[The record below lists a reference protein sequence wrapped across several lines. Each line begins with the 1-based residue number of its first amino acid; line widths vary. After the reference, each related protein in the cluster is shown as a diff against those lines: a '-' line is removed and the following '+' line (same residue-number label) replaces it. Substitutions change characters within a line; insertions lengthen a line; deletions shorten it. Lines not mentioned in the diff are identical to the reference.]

1 MPKLNAA
8 VIGAGWVSGEHIAAF
23 QRNPHVEFKGIASRT
38 REGAEAK
45 ARERGLDCRI
55 YDTVDQLIADP
66 EIHIV
71 SICSPPNV
79 HAEQVIKC
87 AEAGKHIVIEKPVAM
102 NREDV
107 WRMQEAVRK
116 AGVKT
121 VVSFVL
127 RWNPLFETI
136 KALLAEGAL
145 GNLFYAECDY
155 WHWVGPHYGQYR
167 WSRTKEAG
175 GSSLLSAGCHAVD
188 ALRWFA
194 GEIVEVYGY
203 SAAKWAGSDYEF
215 DPHVVAAVKFAN
227 GAIGKVS
234 SSLECRTPYIF
245 NIELLGDQGTLR
257 NNRLFSKK
265 LMPGQ
270 TDYAEIPTILP
281 DSGDVTHHP
290 FQGQIDHFVDCI
302 LQNRESHCNLDD
314 AVKTMEVCFAIDESA
329 ATGRPVRLPLDRGNA
344 RMSA

>member
-1 MPKLNAA
+1 MKAGI
-8 VIGAGWVSGEHIAAF
+8 IGTGWVAGEHAAALAE
-23 QRNPHVEFKGIASRT
+23 NPHVELKGVASRT

-45 ARERGLDCRI
+45 VAEWGMDLKV
-55 YDTVDQLIADP
+55 YDTVDQLIEDD
-66 EIHIV
+66 EIQIV
-71 SICSPPNV
+71 SICSPPHV

-87 AEAGKHIVIEKPVAM
+87 AEAGKHVIIEKPVAM
-102 NREDV
+102 TSEDV
-107 WRMQEAVRK
+107 WRMEEAVAK
-116 AGVKT
+116 AGVKS

-136 KALLAEGAL
+136 KSLLGEGAL
-145 GNLFYAECDY
+145 GNIFYAESDY

-167 WSRTKEAG
+167 WSKTKEMG

-194 GEIVEVYGY
+194 GDVVEVCGY
-203 SAAKWAGSDYEF
+203 SAGKWEGSDYEF
-215 DPHVVAAVKFAN
+215 DPHVVAALKFES

-245 NIELLGDQGTLR
+245 NIQLLGDKGTVR
-257 NNRLFSKK
+257 NNK
-265 LMPGQ
+265 LYSPAKLPGQ

-290 FQGQIDHFVDCI
+290 FKGQINHFVDCI
-302 LQNRESHCNLDD
+302 LEDRESHCNLAD
-314 AVKTMEVCFAIDESA
+314 AAKTMEVCFAIDESI
-329 ATGRPVRLPLDRGNA
+329 ATGRPVKLPLERDSVRVGA
-344 RMSA
+344 